1 MFLGILLGIVF
12 VVAAVLIIYYKQISE
27 GYEDQSRFAIMQ
39 KVGMSKEEIQR
50 SINSQVLTVFFL
62 PIVTAGIHLFFAF
75 PLIQKV
81 LALIDFYN
89 MGLQIMVTLMCFIVF
104 GIFYFIV
111 YFATSKAYFSIVSG
125 AKSE

>member
-1 MFLGILLGIVF
+1 MT
-12 VVAAVLIIYYKQISE
+12 VLIIYYKQISE